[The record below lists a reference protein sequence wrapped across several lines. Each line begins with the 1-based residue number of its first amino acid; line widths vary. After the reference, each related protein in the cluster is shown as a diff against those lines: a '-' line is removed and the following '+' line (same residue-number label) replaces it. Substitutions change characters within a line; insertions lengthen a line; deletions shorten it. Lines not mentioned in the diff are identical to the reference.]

1 MVSMMGSEGGVSES
15 SQMAEEVGHLHVAS
29 ERDKGTFL
37 LEDTL
42 CV

>member
-15 SQMAEEVGHLHVAS
+15 SQMAEAVGHLHGAL